1 MKKKIVTFFILLVS
15 SLPIAAQNFRVGV
28 TTGTNVHSSTNIDAR
43 MGFSIGAKG
52 EYGFNGLDEGW
63 YADASLL
70 LESHAWKVEFGDA
83 GLHRYKTLTQ
93 YTTPWYLNLPIH
105 VGYRFPVSQD
115 VKMFVNAGPF
125 MGIGLFGKM
134 RFEMLTLEGKT
145 ERGTL
150 YDNVFTETDGL
161 GTKVQNRF
169 SWGAGLRFGIEVKD
183 KYQFMLGYDRGFNKF
198 SSLFGN
204 SRMNLFS
211 ASVAY
216 MF

>member
-1 MKKKIVTFFILLVS
+1 MKKAFILSIFCLLTS
-15 SLPIAAQNFRVGV
+15 FSMLAQNFRAGLVAGA
-28 TTGTNVHSSTNIDAR
+28 NLHSSTNIDAR

-52 EYGFNGLDEGW
+52 EYGFNGLAEGW

-70 LESHAWKVEFGDA
+70 LESHAWKVEFGES

-93 YTTPWYLNLPIH
+93 YATPWYLSLPIH

-115 VKMFVNAGPF
+115 VKMFINAGPF
-125 MGIGLFGKM
+125 MGLGLFGKM
-134 RFEMLTLEGKT
+134 KFEMVTLEGKT

-161 GTKVQNRF
+161 GEKVQTRF

>member
-1 MKKKIVTFFILLVS
+1 MKKAFILSIFCLLTS
-15 SLPIAAQNFRVGV
+15 FSMLAQNFRAGLVAGA
-28 TTGTNVHSSTNIDAR
+28 NLHSSTNIDAR

-52 EYGFNGLDEGW
+52 EYGFNGLAEGW

-70 LESHAWKVEFGDA
+70 LESHAWKVEFGEA

-93 YTTPWYLNLPIH
+93 YATPWYLSLPIH

-115 VKMFVNAGPF
+115 VKMFINAGPF
-125 MGIGLFGKM
+125 MGLGLFGKM
-134 RFEMLTLEGKT
+134 KFEMVTLEGKT

-161 GTKVQNRF
+161 GEKVQTRF

>member
-1 MKKKIVTFFILLVS
+1 
-15 SLPIAAQNFRVGV
+15 
-28 TTGTNVHSSTNIDAR
+28 
-43 MGFSIGAKG
+43 MG
-52 EYGFNGLDEGW
+52 L
-63 YADASLL
+63 
-70 LESHAWKVEFGDA
+70 
-83 GLHRYKTLTQ
+83 
-93 YTTPWYLNLPIH
+93 
-105 VGYRFPVSQD
+105 
-115 VKMFVNAGPF
+115 
-125 MGIGLFGKM
+125 GLFGKM
-134 RFEMLTLEGKT
+134 KFEMVTLEGKT
-145 ERGTL
+145 GRGTL

-161 GTKVQNRF
+161 GEKVQNRF

>member
-1 MKKKIVTFFILLVS
+1 MKKKFVTYFILLVFC
-15 SLPIAAQNFRVGV
+15 LPIAAQNFRVGV
-28 TTGTNVHSSTNIDAR
+28 TAGTNLHSSTNIDAR

-52 EYGFNGLDEGW
+52 EYGFNSLDEGW
-63 YADASLL
+63 YEDASLL
-70 LESHAWKVEFGDA
+70 LESHAWKVEFGEL
-83 GLHRYKTLTQ
+83 GLHLYKSSRQ
-93 YTTPWYLNLPIH
+93 YTTSWYLNLPIH

-115 VKMFVNAGPF
+115 VKMLFNAGPF
-125 MGIGLFGKM
+125 VGLGLFGTSKYEIVFM
-134 RFEMLTLEGKT
+134 DGGT
-145 ERGTL
+145 EKGTI
-150 YDNVFTETDGL
+150 YDNIFTAKDAL
-161 GTKVQNRF
+161 GRKIQNRF